1 MSSRYRGTGAV
12 AIKWEKL
19 KHTPHYGNVYRAR
32 VPGGWLVL
40 ADTWAR
46 HADTEGERHYD
57 STGVGITFY
66 PDPNHEWTLAEDETP
81 DTRS

>member
-1 MSSRYRGTGAV
+1 MN
-12 AIKWEKL
+12 WEKL

-46 HADTEGERHYD
+46 HEGSGGERHYD

-66 PDPNHEWTLAEDETP
+66 PDPHHEWTLAEDDAP
-81 DTRS
+81 GDGA